1 MWFRLCFL
9 LCVNKTHVQRL
20 GTVCGQLHAILSHDG
35 TYCKR
40 KISAILILS
49 LFKTVILSSCIS
61 TLILIL
67 HYIKYHSSWL
77 QRFLGS
83 PSILCPKWIAHSSLV
98 GRWKD
103 SRTSWSGFYKN
114 LSPLPTMPFAGRYRE
129 GMEEFP
135 ARVIRKSLKWGRQT
149 ALCIQEW
156 PGWKF

>member
-9 LCVNKTHVQRL
+9 LCVNKQHVQRL

-35 TYCKR
+35 TYGK
-40 KISAILILS
+40 KKNTSNTDPVL
-49 LFKTVILSSCIS
+49 KTVILSSCIS
-61 TLILIL
+61 ALILIL
-67 HYIKYHSSWL
+67 YYIKYHSSWL

-83 PSILCPKWIAHSSLV
+83 PSILCPKWIARLSLL

-103 SRTSWSGFYKN
+103 SKTSWSGFYKN

-129 GMEEFP
+129 GKEEFP
-135 ARVIRKSLKWGRQT
+135 SWAIRKSLKWGRQT
-149 ALCIQEW
+149 ALCVQEW